1 MTWAARYAFCDPL
14 WRGRTRLIVDAE
26 LEAVMRATVER
37 RVSTDAP
44 WRTLVEALVPRERSV
59 ATWMVVGS
67 EATARLLAPYYG
79 GVRFVVADAIDD
91 RFARL
96 PWETALVTLDARTD
110 GGASAR
116 PPASHGVA
124 SRTVEAILV
133 DVAAACGP
141 GRIAVVTAMG
151 PNLDYDGFVEQLR
164 PTFGEVR
171 VYGGYAPSMF
181 AFVEFRA
188 DEGDDAIAG
197 ELDTGDDDPQTFRI
211 RAPAVI
217 EPQPD
222 DRWDD
227 GDAPDDE
234 DDPVPLAF
242 DNTLGPDEP
251 PCTLWIG
258 VLGSTSD
265 FGEGLTLIEL
275 SADGGPA
282 SSGGDPRAAVV
293 DVADESTST
302 ALRRQ
307 LQETRKVA
315 ELGALE
321 RQRLVERI
329 DALEADNAALREAT
343 LQLREQLAG
352 ALDPAVTGERLDAAL
367 AREQSLR
374 WRVAAL
380 ERECNE
386 LRVRPVE
393 ELTAELEALRARTT
407 SVQAEPDQAHGPMGA
422 TSAADPQDGADDRG
436 VSRSAQNPDA
446 ARRIATRHAV
456 TGRTAALHVVE
467 ALVRRID
474 RGSIERTSLRRE
486 LAALRRRLGA

>member
-26 LEAVMRATVER
+26 LEAVLRATVER

-67 EATARLLAPYYG
+67 EATARLLAPDYG
-79 GVRFVVADAIDD
+79 GVRCGVADAIAD

-96 PWETALVTLDARTD
+96 PWETALVTLDARQSTSAE
-110 GGASAR
+110 ASAIA
-116 PPASHGVA
+116 PARLGVA

-141 GRIAVVTAMG
+141 GRIAVVAAMG
-151 PNLDYDGFVEQLR
+151 PGLDYETFVEQLR

-171 VYGGYAPSMF
+171 VYGGYAPGMF
-181 AFVEFRA
+181 AFAEFSA
-188 DEGDDAIAG
+188 ESDDVVAG

-211 RAPAVI
+211 RPPAPI
-217 EPQPD
+217 EQVA
-222 DRWDD
+222 DRWDE
-227 GDAPDDE
+227 GDAPDEE

-251 PCTLWIG
+251 PYSMW
-258 VLGSTSD
+258 LGIVGAQAE
-265 FGEGLTLIEL
+265 FGEGLTLVEL
-275 SADGGPA
+275 SET
-282 SSGGDPRAAVV
+282 SGDPRGLGSDAGEDQAE
-293 DVADESTST
+293 ASSSA

-329 DALEADNAALREAT
+329 DALEADNAARRDAS

-380 ERECNE
+380 ERELNE

-393 ELTAELEALRARTT
+393 ELTAELEALRART
-407 SVQAEPDQAHGPMGA
+407 AEVAVAEAYEARD
-422 TSAADPQDGADDRG
+422 DGGRALPRPTP
-436 VSRSAQNPDA
+436 NTDA
-446 ARRIATRHAV
+446 ARRIGARRGGS
-456 TGRTAALHVVE
+456 GRTAALRVVE

-486 LAALRRRLGA
+486 LALLRRRLGA

>member
-26 LEAVMRATVER
+26 LEAVLRATVEC

-44 WRTLVEALVPRERSV
+44 WCGLVEALVPRERSV

-96 PWETALVTLDARTD
+96 PWETALVTLDARPTAD
-110 GGASAR
+110 ASASA
-116 PPASHGVA
+116 PARLGVA

-133 DVAAACGP
+133 DVAAACGA
-141 GRIAVVTAMG
+141 GRIAVVAAMG
-151 PNLDYDGFVEQLR
+151 AGLDYDTFVEQLR

-171 VYGGYAPSMF
+171 VYGGYAPGMF
-181 AFVEFRA
+181 AFAEFSA
-188 DEGDDAIAG
+188 PADDAIAG
-197 ELDTGDDDPQTFRI
+197 EFDTGDDDPQTFRI
-211 RAPAVI
+211 RPPSSTQEQRVN
-217 EPQPD
+217 D
-222 DRWDD
+222 TWDD
-227 GDAPDDE
+227 GDAPDDD

-251 PCTLWIG
+251 PYSMWIG
-258 VLGSTSD
+258 VVGSTSD
-265 FGEGLTLIEL
+265 FGEGLTLVEL
-275 SADGGPA
+275 GE
-282 SSGGDPRAAVV
+282 DPRGA
-293 DVADESTST
+293 VADVEEEQSST

-307 LQETRKVA
+307 LHETRKVA
-315 ELGALE
+315 ELVALE

-329 DALEADNAALREAT
+329 DGLEADNAGLRDAS

-380 ERECNE
+380 ERELGE

-393 ELTAELEALRARTT
+393 ELTAELESLRARTN
-407 SVQAEPDQAHGPMGA
+407 GA
-422 TSAADPQDGADDRG
+422 TAPFTAGGDARGNTDDGHGSRALPRAAA
-436 VSRSAQNPDA
+436 NPDA
-446 ARRIATRHAV
+446 ARRLGTRRAGS
-456 TGRTAALHVVE
+456 GRTAALRVVE

>member
-26 LEAVMRATVER
+26 LEAVLRATVEC

-44 WRTLVEALVPRERSV
+44 WRGLVEALVPRERSV

-67 EATARLLAPYYG
+67 EATARVLAPYYG

-96 PWETALVTLDARTD
+96 PWETALVTLDARPSGNSDAT
-110 GGASAR
+110 APAR
-116 PPASHGVA
+116 HGVA

-133 DVAAACGP
+133 DVAAACGH
-141 GRIAVVTAMG
+141 GRIAVVAAMG
-151 PNLDYDGFVEQLR
+151 AGLDYDAFVEQLR

-171 VYGGYAPSMF
+171 VYGGYAPGMF
-181 AFVEFRA
+181 AFAEFSA
-188 DEGDDAIAG
+188 AADDAIAG
-197 ELDTGDDDPQTFRI
+197 EFDTGDDDPQTFRI
-211 RAPAVI
+211 RPPSSG
-217 EPQPD
+217 EPVPSVS
-222 DRWDD
+222 DRWDE

-251 PCTLWIG
+251 PYSVWIG
-258 VLGSTSD
+258 VVGSTSE

-275 SADGGPA
+275 GE
-282 SSGGDPRAAVV
+282 DPRGAVV
-293 DVADESTST
+293 DVEEEQSSG

-307 LQETRKVA
+307 LHETRKVA

-329 DALEADNAALREAT
+329 DGLEADNAALRDAS

-380 ERECNE
+380 ERELGE

-393 ELTAELEALRARTT
+393 ELTAELEALRARTN
-407 SVQAEPDQAHGPMGA
+407 GA
-422 TSAADPQDGADDRG
+422 TAPFAAGGEARGDAGDDDG
-436 VSRSAQNPDA
+436 SRAVPRPAANPDA
-446 ARRIATRHAV
+446 ARRIGTRRAG
-456 TGRTAALHVVE
+456 TGRTAALRVVE